1 MSTISTKQDCGY
13 ARTAQDLERK
23 YSFGKSFSETLGLV
37 NDTRD
42 KVSSVESGLKDEIE
56 DLETTLKRDAE
67 QIVMQA
73 KKELTTSING
83 VADNVTDLSDE
94 LTASIN
100 EVTDNVTNLSNE
112 LTSSINSVAD
122 DVTELSSEV
131 ELKLD
136 AEAVT
141 IVVEKEIAKGVD
153 RVETKTGYTFD
164 ADGLDISKS
173 GEAISNSL
181 THEGMYVKKS
191 GDDILVADKDGVL
204 ATDLHAKTYLVIGE
218 GEGRS
223 RFEDYGIN
231 RTACFWVGG

>member
-13 ARTAQDLERK
+13 ARTVQDIERK
-23 YSFGKSFSETLGLV
+23 YAFGKSFSETLGLI
-37 NDTRD
+37 NDTRQNVD
-42 KVSSVESGLKDEIE
+42 SVESGLQDEIKI
-56 DLETTLKRDAE
+56 LSTTLKRDAE
-67 QIVMQA
+67 EIVATA

-83 VADNVTDLSDE
+83 
-94 LTASIN
+94 
-100 EVTDNVTNLSNE
+100 
-112 LTSSINSVAD
+112 VAD

-141 IVVEKEIAKGVD
+141 VIVEKEMANGVD
-153 RVETKTGYTFD
+153 RVETKTGYKFD

-191 GDDILVADKDGVL
+191 GDDILVADKDGVQ
-204 ATDLHAKTYLVIGE
+204 ATDLHAKTYLIIGS
-218 GEGRS
+218 GEGRC
-223 RFEDYGIN
+223 RFEDYGID
-231 RTACFWVGG
+231 RVGCFWVGG